1 MSDIGLRP
9 EGSTLVLW
17 KGRDFAWNFE
27 FQDANK
33 QLVNFPPGRLYFEL
47 QTGGEHNALQK
58 VTVTGANGGTYKLGY
73 GGEWTAP
80 IDYNDVVDNP
90 QNLSG
95 DITDALKALSTIEDD
110 EIVVQPSSLY
120 PTWELDINLNA
131 GHVLT
136 EQLVNT
142 INATLNGFFATFED
156 LLGVDIDFTIHDNL
170 NFVIKITSTKS
181 FDEVGLITF
190 AVDVTSTMIV
200 NAFNA
205 VAALVGVVDTV
216 HLDFYWT
223 HTYQVM
229 FIGALGNNPQPALAV
244 DDSGLTGVNG
254 YEKVSVEIVKP
265 GKHPLT
271 IWDFEITDSLAQIK
285 IESEETDKIADRCR
299 WQLVFL
305 PEGEPAGGEGIDAGR
320 VSRVG

>member
-27 FQDANK
+27 LVDENK
-33 QLVNFPPGRLYFEL
+33 QPVDYPAGQMYFEL

-58 VTVTGANGGTYKLGY
+58 VTVTGANGGTYKLGF
-73 GGEWTAP
+73 GGQWTAP
-80 IDYNDVVDNP
+80 IDYNDVVENP

-95 DITDALKALSTIEDD
+95 DITDALEALPTLGAGN
-110 EIVVQPSSLY
+110 VFVQPSSLY
-120 PTWELDINLNA
+120 PTWELDLNVNA

-142 INATLNGFFATFED
+142 VNATLNGFFATFED

-170 NFVIKITSTKS
+170 NLVLKITSTKS

-200 NAFNA
+200 NLFNS
-205 VAALVGVVDTV
+205 VASLIGVFNIV

-229 FIGALGNNPQPALAV
+229 FIGALGNDVQPALAV

-254 YEKVSVEIVKP
+254 YESVKVDIVKP

-271 IWDFEITDSLAQIK
+271 IWNFELEGSMAHIK
-285 IESEETDKIADRCR
+285 VESEETDKIADRCL

-305 PEGEPAGGEGIDAGR
+305 PDGEPVGGEGIDAGR

>member
-27 FQDANK
+27 LVDENK
-33 QLVNFPPGRLYFEL
+33 QPVDFPDGQMYFEL
-47 QTGGEHNALQK
+47 QTGGEHNALQR
-58 VTVTGANGGTYKLGY
+58 VTVTGANGGTYKLGR
-73 GGEWTAP
+73 GGQWTDP
-80 IDYNDVVDNP
+80 IDYNDVVENP

-95 DITDALKALSTIEDD
+95 DITDALEGLSTIGPGNV
-110 EIVVQPSSLY
+110 VVQPSSLY
-120 PTWELDINLNA
+120 PTWELDINLEV

-136 EQLVNT
+136 EQMVNT

-190 AVDVTSTMIV
+190 ATDITSTMIV

-205 VAALVGVVDTV
+205 VASLVGVFDTI

-229 FIGALGNNPQPALAV
+229 FIGELGNDVQPALAV
-244 DDSGLTGVNG
+244 DDADLDGVNG
-254 YEKVSVEIVKP
+254 YEDVSVTIVKP

-271 IWDFEITDSLAQIK
+271 FWYFEIEDSLAHIK
-285 IESEETDKIADRCR
+285 IESEETDKIADRCP

-305 PEGEPAGGEGIDAGR
+305 PDGEPAGGEGIDAGR

>member
-27 FQDANK
+27 LVDENK
-33 QLVNFPPGRLYFEL
+33 HPVDFPDGQMYFEL

-58 VTVTGANGGTYKLGY
+58 VTVTGANGGTYKLGF
-73 GGEWTAP
+73 GGQWTDP
-80 IDYNDVVDNP
+80 IDYNDVVENP

-95 DITDALKALSTIEDD
+95 DITDALEALSTIGAGN
-110 EIVVQPSSLY
+110 VNVQPSSLY
-120 PTWELDINLNA
+120 PTWELDINLEV

-136 EQLVNT
+136 EQMVNT

-190 AVDVTSTMIV
+190 ATDITSTMIV

-205 VAALVGVVDTV
+205 VASLVGVFDTI

-229 FIGALGNNPQPALAV
+229 FIGELGNDVQPALAV
-244 DDSGLTGVNG
+244 DDADLDGVNG
-254 YEKVSVEIVKP
+254 YEDVSVTIVKP

-271 IWDFEITDSLAQIK
+271 FWYFEIEDSLAHIK
-285 IESEETDKIADRCR
+285 IESEETDKIADRCL

-305 PEGEPAGGEGIDAGR
+305 PDGEPAGGEGIDAGR

>member
-27 FQDANK
+27 LVDENK
-33 QLVNFPPGRLYFEL
+33 QPVDFPDGQMYFEL
-47 QTGGEHNALQK
+47 QTGGEHNALQR
-58 VTVTGANGGTYKLGY
+58 VTVTGANGGTYKLGF
-73 GGEWTAP
+73 GGQWTDP
-80 IDYNDVVDNP
+80 IDYNDVVENP

-95 DITDALKALSTIEDD
+95 DITDALNGIPALNGN
-110 EIVVQPSSLY
+110 VNVQPSSLY
-120 PTWELDINLNA
+120 PTWELDLSLKA

-142 INATLNGFFATFED
+142 VNATINGFFATFED

-170 NFVIKITSTKS
+170 NLILKITSTKS

-190 AVDVTSTMIV
+190 ATDVTSTMIV
-200 NAFNA
+200 NLFNS
-205 VAALVGVVDTV
+205 VSSLIGVFNVL

-229 FIGALGNNPQPALAV
+229 FINELGNDVQPALAV
-244 DDSGLTGVNG
+244 DDSDLDGVNG
-254 YEKVSVEIVKP
+254 YEDVSVTIVKP

-271 IWDFEITDSLAQIK
+271 FWYFEIEDSLAHIK
-285 IESEETDKIADRCR
+285 IESEETDKIADRCL

-305 PEGEPAGGEGIDAGR
+305 PDGEPAGGEGIDAGR

>member
-9 EGSTLVLW
+9 EGSSLVLW

-27 FQDANK
+27 LVDENK
-33 QLVNFPPGRLYFEL
+33 NPVDFPPGQMYFEL
-47 QTGGEHNALQK
+47 QTGGEHNAVQK
-58 VTVTGANGGTYKLGY
+58 VTVTGANGGTYKLGR
-73 GGEWTAP
+73 GGQWTDP
-80 IDYNDVVDNP
+80 IDYNDVVENP

-95 DITDALKALSTIEDD
+95 DITDALEGLSTIGAGN
-110 EIVVQPSSLY
+110 VFVQPSSLY
-120 PTWELDINLNA
+120 PTWELDLSLKA

-142 INATLNGFFATFED
+142 VNATINGFFATFED

-170 NFVIKITSTKS
+170 NLILKITSTKS

-190 AVDVTSTMIV
+190 ATDVTSTMIV
-200 NAFNA
+200 NLFNS
-205 VAALVGVVDTV
+205 VSSLIGVFNVL

-229 FIGALGNNPQPALAV
+229 FINELGNDVQPALAV
-244 DDSGLTGVNG
+244 DDSDLDGVNG
-254 YEKVSVEIVKP
+254 YEDVSVTIVKP

-271 IWDFEITDSLAQIK
+271 FWYFEIEDSLAHIK
-285 IESEETDKIADRCR
+285 IESEETDKIADRCL

-305 PEGEPAGGEGIDAGR
+305 PDGEPAGGEGIDAGR

>member
-27 FQDANK
+27 LVDENK
-33 QLVNFPPGRLYFEL
+33 QPVDFPDGQMYFEL
-47 QTGGEHNALQK
+47 QTGGEHNALQR
-58 VTVTGANGGTYKLGY
+58 VTVTGANGGTYKLGF
-73 GGEWTAP
+73 GGQWTAP
-80 IDYNDVVDNP
+80 IDYNDVVENP

-95 DITDALKALSTIEDD
+95 DITDALNGIPALNGN
-110 EIVVQPSSLY
+110 VNVQPSSLY
-120 PTWELDINLNA
+120 PTWELDLSLKA

-142 INATLNGFFATFED
+142 VNATINGFFATFED

-170 NFVIKITSTKS
+170 NLILKITSTKS

-190 AVDVTSTMIV
+190 ATDVTSTMIV
-200 NAFNA
+200 NLFNS
-205 VAALVGVVDTV
+205 VSSLIGVFNVL

-229 FIGALGNNPQPALAV
+229 FINELGNDVQPALAV
-244 DDSGLTGVNG
+244 DDADLDGVNG
-254 YEKVSVEIVKP
+254 YEDVSVTIVKP

-271 IWDFEITDSLAQIK
+271 FWYFEIEDSLAHIK
-285 IESEETDKIADRCR
+285 IESEETDKIADRCL

-305 PEGEPAGGEGIDAGR
+305 PDGEPAGGEGIDAGR

>member
-9 EGSTLVLW
+9 EGSSLVLW

-27 FQDANK
+27 
-33 QLVNFPPGRLYFEL
+33 LVDENREPVDFPAGEMYFEL

-58 VTVTGANGGTYKLGY
+58 VIVTGANGGTYKLGF
-73 GGEWTAP
+73 GGLWTDP
-80 IDYNDVVDNP
+80 IDYNDVVENP

-95 DITDALKALSTIEDD
+95 DITDALEALSTLGAGN
-110 EIVVQPSSLY
+110 IVVQPSSLY

-142 INATLNGFFATFED
+142 INATLNGFFAAFED

-170 NFVIKITSTKS
+170 NFVIKLTSTKS

-216 HLDFYWT
+216 NLDFYWT

-229 FIGALGNNPQPALAV
+229 FIGELGNDVQPALAV
-244 DDSGLTGVNG
+244 DDSDLEGVNG
-254 YEKVSVEIVKP
+254 YESVSVEIVKP

-271 IWDFEITDSLAQIK
+271 IWDFEIEDSMAHIK
-285 IESEETDKIADRCR
+285 IESEETDKIAHRTK

-305 PEGEPAGGEGIDAGR
+305 PDGEPEGGEGIDAGT